1 MGQGTASTPQLVEA
15 RRRAA
20 RASARARRQAAQE
33 ALLVTVRI
41 QPAHELSL
49 AQLAAWRSFWR
60 ALLAAEPELPVSAG
74 EEAADGR

>member
-1 MGQGTASTPQLVEA
+1 MVRTPDPQLIDA

-41 QPAHELSL
+41 QPAHELSPE
-49 AQLAAWRSFWR
+49 QLAAWRSFWR
-60 ALLAAEPELPVSAG
+60 AILIAEPELPAAAG
-74 EEAADGR
+74 EEASDDH